1 MRIIGGKYKGKK
13 LIQPLDKTTRPL
25 KDLVKESIF
34 NIIQHSNK
42 INIQIENS
50 KILDLYAGSGS
61 FGIECISRDAKL
73 VYFFE
78 KHLNAIKILN
88 QNINS
93 LKENSNYKL
102 FEKDC
107 LDFIA
112 SESFTTKNF
121 NVIFLDPPFRKGLLE
136 QAITLLDDHPIVQ
149 EGALIYLE
157 REKEMAGLCLPENWR
172 LLKDKTAG
180 QLVYQLFRVSNSFGP

>member
-93 LKENSNYKL
+93 LKENSNYEL

-107 LDFIA
+107 LDFLA
-112 SESFTTKNF
+112 SDSFTTKNF
-121 NVIFLDPPFRKGLLE
+121 NIIFLDPPFKE
-136 QAITLLDDHPIVQ
+136 DTLNEILN
-149 EGALIYLE
+149 LILS
-157 REKEMAGLCLPENWR
+157 KNI
-172 LLKDKTAG
+172 LKDDGLIIIHRHIKDKIKIIDELEIVEDRKYG
-180 QLVYQLFRVSNSFGP
+180 ISRIFFCKKLKFL

>member
-107 LDFIA
+107 LDFLA
-112 SESFTTKNF
+112 SDNFTTKNF
-121 NVIFLDPPFRKGLLE
+121 NIIFLDPPFKE
-136 QAITLLDDHPIVQ
+136 DTLNKILN
-149 EGALIYLE
+149 LILS
-157 REKEMAGLCLPENWR
+157 KNI
-172 LLKDKTAG
+172 LKDDGLIIIHRHIKDKIKIIDELEIVEDRKYG
-180 QLVYQLFRVSNSFGP
+180 ISRIFFCKKLKFL